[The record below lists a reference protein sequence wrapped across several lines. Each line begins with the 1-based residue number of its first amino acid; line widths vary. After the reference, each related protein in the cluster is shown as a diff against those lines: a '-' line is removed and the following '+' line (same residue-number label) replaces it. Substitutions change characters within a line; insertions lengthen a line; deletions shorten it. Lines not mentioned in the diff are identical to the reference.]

1 MKKRLSTKKRKL
13 SKTMKILKIWYR
25 ETYKNLKRIQM
36 TAKFQKQVFEMTRKD
51 ANLFVWKQTPS
62 A

>member
-13 SKTMKILKIWYR
+13 SKIMKILKIWYR